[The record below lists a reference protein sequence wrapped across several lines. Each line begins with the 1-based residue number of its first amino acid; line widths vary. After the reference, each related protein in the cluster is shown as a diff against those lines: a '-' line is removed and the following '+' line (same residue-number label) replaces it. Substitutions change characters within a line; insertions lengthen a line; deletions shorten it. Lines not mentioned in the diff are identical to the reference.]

1 MSKTNLGKM
10 LCVVCALG
18 GLAALTLR
26 AADEP
31 VGDAQPAAADAG
43 GESRFFEMRTYHA
56 APGKLDALNAR
67 FRDHTLRLFKKHGI
81 ENVAYWTP
89 ADGDGAKNTLV
100 YVLAYPDKKSCD
112 ASWKA
117 FRDDPDWKK
126 AHAESETSGPL
137 VQKVEQLYMNP
148 TDYSPLK

>member
-1 MSKTNLGKM
+1 MSKINIGKM

-31 VGDAQPAAADAG
+31 AGDPQPAAEAAG
-43 GESRFFEMRTYHA
+43 GNRFFEMRTYYA

-67 FRDHTLRLFKKHGI
+67 FRDHTLALFKKHGI

-100 YVLAYPDKKSCD
+100 YVLAYPDKKSAE

-117 FRDDPDWKK
+117 FRDDPEWKK
-126 AHAESETSGPL
+126 AQAESETDGPL
-137 VQKVEQLYMNP
+137 VQKAEQLFMNP
-148 TDYSPLK
+148 TDYSPLQ

>member
-1 MSKTNLGKM
+1 MSVRL
-10 LCVVCALG
+10 A
-18 GLAALTLR
+18 LAAVAVSTFAMIFSTPAV
-26 AADEP
+26 AAEP
-31 VGDAQPAAADAG
+31 AKGKY
-43 GESRFFEMRTYHA
+43 FEMRIYTA
-56 APGKLDALNAR
+56 AAGKMDALHAR
-67 FRDHTLRLFKKHGI
+67 FRDHTLKLFKKHGI

-117 FRDDPDWKK
+117 FRDDPEWKK
-126 AHAESETSGPL
+126 AHAESETDGPL
-137 VQKVEQLYMNP
+137 VQKVEQLFMNP